1 MKKNILDFNYLGE
14 INKKF
19 VIIYLRKSLN
29 MMKVPFV
36 VQILRWFNLT
46 VNSAHTFAF
55 SCIKCPLPK
64 MLPWLLVVIHLTG
77 KLFLENIHLFIQ
89 GTN

>member
-36 VQILRWFNLT
+36 VLRF
-46 VNSAHTFAF
+46 
-55 SCIKCPLPK
+55 
-64 MLPWLLVVIHLTG
+64 
-77 KLFLENIHLFIQ
+77 
-89 GTN
+89 